1 MVIAAAREGSRIPA
15 LDFTKGALVL
25 IMVLYHWLNYFV
37 SADGGFYRYLRFL
50 TPSFIFITGFLI
62 SHVYLAAYRN
72 AISKVPIRLMQRGL
86 KILAV
91 FILLN
96 AARMFL
102 IPDARSSATPFETW
116 VPKELISVF
125 VTGNVSAAQSA
136 KAAAFIILVP
146 ISYMLLLSAAL
157 VPLARFHK
165 HAFHT
170 VCLAFL
176 LCIYLLRLHGLEYGN
191 LELVTIGL
199 LGVIVGYS
207 PIEKIDA
214 FVKHPYLLAAA
225 YLCYAGAITIW
236 GIIYPLQIVGV
247 CICLMIIYLVGGK
260 GVEPDWVRSRII
272 LLGRYSLFGYIA
284 QIAILQGLYR
294 VLSPLGLGV
303 ATLVVSFFAAFA
315 LTMLTVVMLDRARAR
330 LPIVDGLYKVVF
342 A

>member
-1 MVIAAAREGSRIPA
+1 MIAAARDDNRIPA

-37 SADGGFYRYLRFL
+37 SVDGGFYRYLRFL

-62 SHVYLAAYRN
+62 SHVYLVAYRN
-72 AISKVPIRLMQRGL
+72 AFSNVPIRLMQRGL

-102 IPDARSSATPFETW
+102 ISDARSSLTPSNMW
-116 VPKELISVF
+116 APKELISVF

-146 ISYMLLLSAAL
+146 ISYMLLLSAAI
-157 VPLARFHK
+157 VPLTKLCKF
-165 HAFHT
+165 AFHT
-170 VCLAFL
+170 VCLICL
-176 LCIYLLRLHGLEYGN
+176 LCVLLLRLNGLEYAN
-191 LELVTIGL
+191 LEFVTIGL

-207 PIEKIDA
+207 PIEKVDA
-214 FVKHPYLLAAA
+214 FVKHPYLLAVA
-225 YLCYAGAITIW
+225 YLCYAGAITIL

-247 CICLMIIYLVGGK
+247 CICLMIIYMLGGK
-260 GVEPDWVRSRII
+260 GDESSWVRSRII

-294 VLSPLGLGV
+294 VLWPLDLGV
-303 ATLVVSFFAAFA
+303 ATLVISFFAAFA
-315 LTMLTVVMLDRARAR
+315 LMIPTVVMLDRARAR
-330 LPIVDGLYKVVF
+330 LPFVDGVYKAVF